1 MEKEELM
8 NRHVGRGVIVL
19 VILLA
24 AFVLSSCT
32 STPRQIEISAKP
44 IEKPKLVLP
53 PADELRLK
61 DLEWVVINEE
71 NAQEVWERLKKDK
84 KDPVLIGLTDDGYE
98 ILAMNISDIMKLL
111 QQQKA
116 IIAAYQNYYEES
128 EQALE
133 DANSEIQGAK
143 EEVDKQNS
151 TPEDSILNKINP
163 FK

>member
-1 MEKEELM
+1 M

-19 VILLA
+19 SILLA

-98 ILAMNISDIMKLL
+98 ILAMNMSDIMKLL

-151 TPEDSILNKINP
+151 TPEDSILSKINP

>member
-1 MEKEELM
+1 M

-19 VILLA
+19 SILLA

-71 NAQEVWERLKKDK
+71 NAQEVWERLTKDK

-98 ILAMNISDIMKLL
+98 ILAMNMSDIMKLL

-151 TPEDSILNKINP
+151 TPEDSILSKINP

>member
-1 MEKEELM
+1 M

-61 DLEWVVINEE
+61 DLTWVVINEE
-71 NAQEVWERLKKDK
+71 NAQEVWEKLKKDK

-98 ILAMNISDIMKLL
+98 ILAMNMSDIMKLL

-116 IIAAYQNYYEES
+116 IIAAYQAYYEES

-133 DANSEIQGAK
+133 DANSQIEGAK
-143 EEVDKQNS
+143 KEVETQNK
-151 TPEDSILNKINP
+151 TPDESILSKINP

>member
-1 MEKEELM
+1 MRIL
-8 NRHVGRGVIVL
+8 IVAIL
-19 VILLA
+19 GLTLLA
-24 AFVLSSCT
+24 GCS
-32 STPRQIEISAKP
+32 STPRQIEISTKP

-116 IIAAYQNYYEES
+116 IIAAYQSYYEKS

-133 DANSEIQGAK
+133 NANSQIEGAQ
-143 EEVDKQNS
+143 EEVDKQNN
-151 TPEDSILNKINP
+151 TPEESVIDKINP

>member
-1 MEKEELM
+1 MKYLL
-8 NRHVGRGVIVL
+8 VG
-19 VILLA
+19 ILAVAL
-24 AFVLSSCT
+24 LTGCT

-53 PADELRLK
+53 PAEQLRLK
-61 DLEWVVINEE
+61 DLTWVVINEE
-71 NAQEVWERLKKDK
+71 NYKEVFEKLKKDK

-98 ILAMNISDIMKLL
+98 VLANNMSDIMKLL

-116 IIAAYQNYYEES
+116 IIAAYKNYYEES
-128 EQALE
+128 EKALE

-143 EEVDKQNS
+143 DEVDKQNN
-151 TPEDSILNKINP
+151 TPQESVLDKINP

>member
-1 MEKEELM
+1 MRILIIAIL
-8 NRHVGRGVIVL
+8 GL
-19 VILLA
+19 TLLA
-24 AFVLSSCT
+24 GCS

-44 IEKPKLVLP
+44 IAKPKLVLP

-61 DLEWVVINEE
+61 DLTWVIINEE
-71 NAQEVWERLKKDK
+71 NAQEVWEKLKKDK

-98 ILAMNISDIMKLL
+98 ILAMNMSDIMKLL

-116 IIAAYQNYYEES
+116 IIAAYKAYYEES

-133 DANSEIQGAK
+133 DANSQIEGAK
-143 EEVDKQNS
+143 EEVEKQNN
-151 TPEDSILNKINP
+151 TPEESILSKINP

>member
-1 MEKEELM
+1 MEKEKPMKTL
-8 NRHVGRGVIVL
+8 IVAIL
-19 VILLA
+19 GLALLA
-24 AFVLSSCT
+24 GCT

-44 IEKPKLVLP
+44 IAKPKLVLP

-61 DLEWVVINEE
+61 DLTWVVINEE
-71 NAQEVWERLKKDK
+71 NYKEVFEKLKKDK

-98 ILAMNISDIMKLL
+98 ILAMNMSDIMKLL

-133 DANSEIQGAK
+133 DANSEIEGAK
-143 EEVDKQNS
+143 QQVDKQNNA
-151 TPEDSILNKINP
+151 PEESVLDKINP

>member
-1 MEKEELM
+1 M

-24 AFVLSSCT
+24 AFLLSSCT

-61 DLEWVVINEE
+61 DLTWVVINEE
-71 NAQEVWERLKKDK
+71 NAQEVWEKLKKDK

-98 ILAMNISDIMKLL
+98 ILAMNMSDIMKLL

-116 IIAAYQNYYEES
+116 IIAAYKAYYEES

-143 EEVDKQNS
+143 EEVEKQNN
-151 TPEDSILNKINP
+151 TPEESILSKINP

>member
-1 MEKEELM
+1 MEKEKPMKTL
-8 NRHVGRGVIVL
+8 IVAIL
-19 VILLA
+19 GLALLA
-24 AFVLSSCT
+24 GCT

-44 IEKPKLVLP
+44 IDKPKLVLP

-61 DLEWVVINEE
+61 DLTWVVINEE
-71 NAQEVWERLKKDK
+71 NYKEVFEKLKKDK

-98 ILAMNISDIMKLL
+98 ILAMNMSDIMKLL

-133 DANSEIQGAK
+133 DANSEIEGAK
-143 EEVDKQNS
+143 QQVDKQNNA
-151 TPEDSILNKINP
+151 PEESVLDKINP

>member
-1 MEKEELM
+1 MKYLL
-8 NRHVGRGVIVL
+8 VG
-19 VILLA
+19 ILAVAL
-24 AFVLSSCT
+24 LTGCT

-53 PADELRLK
+53 PAEQLRLK
-61 DLEWVVINEE
+61 DLTWVVINEE
-71 NAQEVWERLKKDK
+71 NYKEVFEKLKKDK

-98 ILAMNISDIMKLL
+98 VLANNMSDIMKLL

-116 IIAAYQNYYEES
+116 IIAAYQNYYEQS
-128 EQALE
+128 EKALE

-143 EEVDKQNS
+143 DEVDKQNNAPQES
-151 TPEDSILNKINP
+151 VLDTINP

>member
-1 MEKEELM
+1 MRILIIAIL
-8 NRHVGRGVIVL
+8 GL
-19 VILLA
+19 TLLA
-24 AFVLSSCT
+24 GCS

-44 IEKPKLVLP
+44 IAKPKLVLP

-61 DLEWVVINEE
+61 DLTWVIINEE
-71 NAQEVWERLKKDK
+71 NAQEVWEKLKKDK

-98 ILAMNISDIMKLL
+98 ILAMNMSDIMKLL

-116 IIAAYQNYYEES
+116 IIAAYKAYYEES

-133 DANSEIQGAK
+133 DANSQIEGAK
-143 EEVDKQNS
+143 QEVDKQNNMPQES
-151 TPEDSILNKINP
+151 VLDKINP

>member
-1 MEKEELM
+1 MEKEKPMKTL
-8 NRHVGRGVIVL
+8 IVAIL
-19 VILLA
+19 GLALLA
-24 AFVLSSCT
+24 GCT

-53 PADELRLK
+53 PAEELRLK
-61 DLEWVVINEE
+61 DLTWVVINEE
-71 NAQEVWERLKKDK
+71 NYKEVFEKLKKDK

-98 ILAMNISDIMKLL
+98 ILAMNMSDIMKLL

-133 DANSEIQGAK
+133 DANKEIEGAK
-143 EEVDKQNS
+143 QQVDKQNNA
-151 TPEDSILNKINP
+151 PEESVLDKINP

>member
-1 MEKEELM
+1 MKTL
-8 NRHVGRGVIVL
+8 IVAIL
-19 VILLA
+19 GLALLA
-24 AFVLSSCT
+24 GCT

-44 IEKPKLVLP
+44 IDKPKLVLP
-53 PADELRLK
+53 PAEELRLK
-61 DLEWVVINEE
+61 DLTWVVINEE
-71 NAQEVWERLKKDK
+71 NYKEVFEKLKKDK

-98 ILAMNISDIMKLL
+98 ILAMNMSDIMKLL

-133 DANSEIQGAK
+133 DANSEIEGAK
-143 EEVDKQNS
+143 EQVDKQNNA
-151 TPEDSILNKINP
+151 PEESVLDKINP

>member
-1 MEKEELM
+1 M

-19 VILLA
+19 SILLA

-71 NAQEVWERLKKDK
+71 NDQEVWERLKKDK

-98 ILAMNISDIMKLL
+98 ILAMNMSDIMKLL

-151 TPEDSILNKINP
+151 TPEDSILSKINP

>member
-1 MEKEELM
+1 MKT
-8 NRHVGRGVIVL
+8 L
-19 VILLA
+19 VVAILGLVLLA
-24 AFVLSSCT
+24 GCS

-44 IEKPKLVLP
+44 IDKPKLVLP

-61 DLEWVVINEE
+61 DLTWIVINEE
-71 NAQEVWERLKKDK
+71 NAQEVWDKLKKDK

-116 IIAAYQNYYEES
+116 IIAAYQAYYEES

-133 DANSEIQGAK
+133 DANSQIKDAQ
-143 EEVDKQNS
+143 EEVDKQNN
-151 TPEDSILNKINP
+151 TPEESVIDKINP

>member
-1 MEKEELM
+1 MFKT
-8 NRHVGRGVIVL
+8 ICD
-19 VILLA
+19 LL
-24 AFVLSSCT
+24 
-32 STPRQIEISAKP
+32 ID
-44 IEKPKLVLP
+44 KPKLVLP

-61 DLEWVVINEE
+61 DLTWIVINEE
-71 NAQEVWERLKKDK
+71 NAQEVWDKLKKDK

-116 IIAAYQNYYEES
+116 IIAAYQAYYEES

-133 DANSEIQGAK
+133 DANSQIKDAQ
-143 EEVDKQNS
+143 EEVDKQNN
-151 TPEDSILNKINP
+151 TPEESVIDKINP

>member
-1 MEKEELM
+1 MKHLL
-8 NRHVGRGVIVL
+8 VAIVA
-19 VILLA
+19 VALLA
-24 AFVLSSCT
+24 GCT

-61 DLEWVVINEE
+61 DVTWVVINEE
-71 NAQEVWERLKKDK
+71 NYQEVFAKLKKDK

-116 IIAAYQNYYEES
+116 IIAAYKNYYEES
-128 EQALE
+128 EKALE
-133 DANSEIQGAK
+133 DANSEIEGAK
-143 EEVDKQNS
+143 DEVDKQNN
-151 TPEDSILNKINP
+151 TPQESVLDKINP